1 MFFCFFFV
9 FPLKGQPGA
18 GRMGEGREGHY
29 VQNTRNTKGD
39 RSTHILE
46 GWGQGRGGAGGD
58 WDGSTGAGVLEAGTG
73 PGTLRGDILLV
84 SQLKQ
89 LCSGRS
95 GPVRY
100 TKGI

>member
-1 MFFCFFFV
+1 MVFFFF

-18 GRMGEGREGHY
+18 GRTGEGREGHY

-46 GWGQGRGGAGGD
+46 GWGGAGGD

-73 PGTLRGDILLV
+73 QTLRGDILLV